1 MYVSLVPFHR
11 FYPSKNEFWVNS
23 LPQILYINTSTDMI
37 TYTGFVWNDHSLVYD
52 DGLPSLVQ
60 LVAGVTFTN
69 ITPLCVDTMVIT
81 RVWSLTLINI

>member
-1 MYVSLVPFHR
+1 
-11 FYPSKNEFWVNS
+11 
-23 LPQILYINTSTDMI
+23 MI